1 MKTWEEAE
9 FEMQQKSIK
18 EWAEKKFWKTL
29 DGWLLKRKLKKLQRL
44 AGVASDNKTITV
56 YMAISPG
63 SANAHYGYAYNKTY
77 YKEGSVIF
85 K

>member
-1 MKTWEEAE
+1 MKTWEQAE
-9 FEMQQKSIK
+9 FEAQQEAIK
-18 EWAEKKFWKTL
+18 KWVEKKFWKTL

-44 AGVASDNKTITV
+44 AGMASDNKNIIVDIT
-56 YMAISPG
+56 ISPG
-63 SANAHYGYAYNKTY
+63 SAKVRYGYMHNKT

>member
-1 MKTWEEAE
+1 MKTWEQTE

-29 DGWLLKRKLKKLQRL
+29 DGWLLKWKLKKLQRL
-44 AGVASDNKTITV
+44 AVMASDNKNIIVDIT
-56 YMAISPG
+56 ISPG
-63 SANAHYGYAYNKTY
+63 SAKARYGYMYNKT

-85 K
+85 